1 MECQS
6 PLKMTMAQNL
16 WIQLQDLMFRMPV
29 MGRKFAQILQN
40 LFIVGFILLFFS
52 DPLALGTQ
60 HIERKH
66 ILILFS
72 FRPTLPV
79 AFQWDRG
86 LRKVFENNSA
96 IHPVINI
103 EYLDITHFG
112 NQQHVNM
119 LLDLYRHK
127 YTNPKPDL
135 IIPIL
140 NSSVD
145 LMLKYGEKLFPG
157 VPIVFG
163 GVESQFIDS
172 RKLRSNIT
180 GHLTEIDYKG
190 TLDLALNM
198 HKDTRNVVVV
208 AGAGPVVQR
217 WVDSCRKAYKAYEDQ
232 YKFTF
237 LTGLSMEDLIKKVKK
252 LPPKT
257 IVISLPVLVD
267 GSGKKFVGIESLALI
282 SQASTAPVY
291 TFWDA
296 SMGAGMVGGHVISF
310 EKEGKAVA
318 DLGLRILN
326 GEKPQAIPITKATKF
341 SYMFDWRQLKRWS
354 IPEHDLPPE
363 SMVMFKDLTIWDEH
377 KRGIIAGIT
386 MILMQTL
393 LIVYLLYQQRRRHQA
408 EEEVRQSEL
417 RYRTVADFTYDWEYW
432 MNAVGKIEYT
442 SPSCERISGYSAD
455 DFIRNP
461 SLVQDIVIEEDR
473 DIWNEHNR
481 RLSEASKTSENQFRI
496 RRQNG
501 EIRWIE
507 QSSQTVV
514 DDKGHHLGVRSSIR
528 DISHRK
534 EAELEVLSL
543 KDKLQAESAYLQD
556 EIKIEKDFDNIIGQ
570 SDELKYVLHHS
581 ELVAP
586 TDSSVLILGE
596 TGTGKELIARAIHHL
611 SSRSGRALVKVNCA
625 ALPPNLIES
634 ELFGREKGAY
644 SGADHLQIGRFE
656 LAAESTIF
664 LDEIGEIP
672 LDLQSKLL
680 QVLESGEFQRLG
692 NPRTIQS
699 TARIIASTNR
709 DLEVEVSKGR
719 FRKDL
724 LYRLHVFTITVPPL
738 HKRKEDI
745 PMLVNWFLDNFS
757 RKMGKPVPQISKNT
771 IEALQNYNWPGN
783 VRELKH
789 TLERSFI
796 KCLGD
801 KLTVDLPESSENLP
815 GSIKTFQEME
825 HDYILE
831 ILKAKNWKISGK
843 DSASSVLDM
852 HVNTLRSRMNKLG
865 ITKPK

>member
-6 PLKMTMAQNL
+6 PLKMTMAQNF
-16 WIQLQDLMFRMPV
+16 WIKLPDLMVRMLV
-29 MGRKFAQILQN
+29 MGRKFAQILKN
-40 LFIVGFILLFFS
+40 LLIVGFILLFFS
-52 DPLALGTQ
+52 APLALGTQ

-66 ILILFS
+66 ILVLFS

-79 AFQWDRG
+79 ASQWDRG

-96 IHPVINI
+96 IQPVINI
-103 EYLDITHFG
+103 EYLDLTHFG
-112 NQQHVNM
+112 DQQHVNM
-119 LLDLYRHK
+119 LLELYRHK
-127 YTNPKPDL
+127 YSKPIPDL
-135 IIPIL
+135 IIPVL
-140 NSSVD
+140 DSSLD
-145 LMLKYGEKLFPG
+145 LMLKYGDKIFPG

-163 GVESQFIDS
+163 GIERQFINS
-172 RKLRSNIT
+172 RSLRPNVT
-180 GHLTEIDYKG
+180 GYLTDINYKG
-190 TLDLALNM
+190 TLELALNL

-208 AGAGPVVQR
+208 AGNGGVVRR
-217 WVDSCRKAYKAYEDQ
+217 WAESAQKEYS
-232 YKFTF
+232 TF
-237 LTGLSMEDLIKKVKK
+237 NERYDFNYLVGLPMEDILEKVRS

-267 GSGKKFVGIESLALI
+267 GTGKEFVGNESLTLLT
-282 SQASTAPVY
+282 QASTAPVY
-291 TFWDA
+291 TFWDVC
-296 SMGAGMVGGHVISF
+296 MGTGIVGGYMGSF
-310 EKEGKAVA
+310 EKEGEAVA
-318 DLGLRILN
+318 KLGLRVLN
-326 GEKPQAIPITKATKF
+326 GEKPQTIPITQAPKF
-341 SYMFDWRQLKRWS
+341 SYMFDWHLLKRWS
-354 IPEHDLPPE
+354 IPEHELPPE
-363 SMVMFKDLTIWDEH
+363 SFVMFKKITIWDTY
-377 KRGIIAGIT
+377 KWRIIGAFL
-386 MILMQTL
+386 MISLQAL
-393 LIVYLLYQQRRRHQA
+393 AIFYLLFQRRVRIKA
-408 EEEVRQSEL
+408 EEEVKRAEVK
-417 RYRTVADFTYDWEYW
+417 YRTVADFTYDWEYW
-432 MNAVGKIEYT
+432 VNAVGKIEYT

-481 RLSEASKTSENQFRI
+481 RLSEAPKTSESQFRI

-501 EIRWIE
+501 KIRWIE
-507 QSSQTVV
+507 QASQTVV
-514 DDKGHHLGVRSSIR
+514 DDKGRHLGVRSSIR
-528 DISHRK
+528 DISQRK
-534 EAELEVLSL
+534 EAEQEVLSL

-556 EIKIEKDFDNIIGQ
+556 EIKIENDFDNIVGQ

-581 ELVAP
+581 ELVAS

-611 SSRSGRALVKVNCA
+611 SSRSRRALVKVNCA
-625 ALPPNLIES
+625 ALPSNLIES

-644 SGADHLQIGRFE
+644 SGADNLQIGRFE

-699 TARIIASTNR
+699 TARIIAATNR
-709 DLEVEVSKGR
+709 DLGVEVTKGR
-719 FRKDL
+719 FREDL
-724 LYRLHVFTITVPPL
+724 LYRLNVFAITVPPL

-757 RKMGKPVPQISKNT
+757 RKMGKPFPQISKNT

-789 TLERSFI
+789 TIERSFI

-843 DSASSVLDM
+843 DSAASALDM